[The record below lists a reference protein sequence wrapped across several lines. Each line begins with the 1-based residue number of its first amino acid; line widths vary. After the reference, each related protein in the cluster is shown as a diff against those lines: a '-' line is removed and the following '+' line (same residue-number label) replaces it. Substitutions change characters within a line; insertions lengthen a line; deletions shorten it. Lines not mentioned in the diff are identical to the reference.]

1 MWFWIDLVGTVPFD
15 SLVIGVGLVDPNNAS
30 DNSAM
35 AALGF
40 LKAPRMLRL
49 GRLLRFLDSFKNA
62 KIFRI
67 VQLFMAMIL
76 ISHWLACIWY
86 M

>member
-1 MWFWIDLVGTVPFD
+1 MWFWIDLSGTIPWD
-15 SLVIGVGLVDPNNAS
+15 ALITATGVFSGHQ
-30 DNSAM
+30 DNSTTL

-49 GRLLRFLDSFKNA
+49 GRLLRFLDGFKNA